1 MPRRHSVG
9 RLDGGFY
16 VGRLTAEYL
25 KNLLLAAGIDGGA
38 DILTRLLLMM
48 YQAQLSGEI
57 GEATDITV

>member
-1 MPRRHSVG
+1 MSAAS
-9 RLDGGFY
+9 
-16 VGRLTAEYL
+16 TAEYL